1 MTSAQGDIGGTPV
14 ATNQIGIDPRGRAL
28 ALLVFAGGISS
39 IAVEVAASRLI
50 GPFFGS
56 STFIW
61 ANLIGLT
68 LLYLTIGYFLGGRL
82 ADRRPEPRVLFTI
95 TTIAGLAVAATPYL
109 AGPILR
115 LSLDAFDD
123 VNVGV
128 FIGSLFGTIL
138 LFAVPITFLGM
149 ISPFA
154 VRLRTAD
161 ISAAGNTAGSLYAL
175 STVGSILGSL
185 LPAFVLIPLFGT
197 RDSFL
202 VLAMAILIPS
212 VIGLLATT
220 DWPRVAFAG
229 VALAAVV
236 ALPFI
241 DNDGLIRPADY
252 RNSTV
257 IYETESQYNYI
268 QVLQRGTETLLI
280 LNEGHAI
287 HSIYDP
293 TEPLTR
299 GPWDYFMI
307 APYFV
312 PETAPE
318 DVNSLLM
325 IGLAAGTVPQQFT
338 EAYGPIDIEGVEID
352 PEIVEVGR
360 EYFDM
365 NEPNLNVIVADGRYY
380 LEETDN
386 SYSVIGIDA
395 YRQPYIPFHLTTVE
409 FFEAVEDHL
418 DESGAVVVNAG
429 RTDDDFRLVE
439 VIAATMDEVFD
450 DVYLIDVEDFNNTMV
465 IGVNGESSV
474 DAFYRNVEVNMPAG
488 SILRAVGDSSI
499 QFGTPRRWDGD
510 AMVFTD
516 DRAPVEL
523 VVDQIILEEAQDR

>member
-1 MTSAQGDIGGTPV
+1 MSGSPV
-14 ATNQIGIDPRGRAL
+14 AIGQIGIDPLGRAL
-28 ALLVFAGGISS
+28 ALLVFAGGIAS
-39 IAVEVAASRLI
+39 IAIEVAASRLI

-68 LLYLTIGYFLGGRL
+68 LLYLTIGYFIGGRI
-82 ADRRPEPRVLFTI
+82 ADRRPEPQVLFTI
-95 TTIAGLAVAATPYL
+95 TTIAGLSIAITPYL

-115 LSLDAFDD
+115 QSLAAFDD

-128 FIGSLFGTIL
+128 FIGSLIGTLL
-138 LFAVPITFLGM
+138 LFAVPITMLGM
-149 ISPFA
+149 VSPFA
-154 VRLRTAD
+154 VRLRTLD
-161 ISAAGNTAGSLYAL
+161 VSEAGNTAGSLYAL
-175 STVGSILGSL
+175 STIGSILGSL

-202 VLAMAILIPS
+202 ILALAVLIPS
-212 VIGLLATT
+212 LIGLIATT
-220 DWPRVAFAG
+220 DWKRTAFAG
-229 VALAAVV
+229 AAIVAVI
-236 ALPFI
+236 ALPLI
-241 DNDGLIRPADY
+241 DDDGLIRPADY

-257 IYETESQYNYI
+257 IYETESRYNYI
-268 QVLQRGTETLLI
+268 QVLQRGNETLLI

-307 APYFV
+307 SPYFV
-312 PETAPE
+312 PDTAPE
-318 DVNSLLM
+318 DVESLLM
-325 IGLAAGTVPQQFT
+325 IGLAAGTVSTQYT
-338 EAYGPIDIEGVEID
+338 EAYGPIDIDGVEID

-365 NEPNLNVIVADGRYY
+365 NEPNLDVIVADGRYY
-380 LEETDN
+380 LEKTDER
-386 SYSVIGIDA
+386 YSVIGIDA

-409 FFEAVEDHL
+409 FFEAVENHL
-418 DESGAVVVNAG
+418 LEDGTAVVNAG
-429 RTDDDFRLVE
+429 RTEDDFRLVE

-450 DVYLIDVEDFNNTMV
+450 DVYLVDVEDFNNTMV
-465 IGVNGESSV
+465 IGVNGDSSV
-474 DAFYRNVEVNMPAG
+474 DAFYQNVEELPEG

-499 QFGTPRRWDGD
+499 QFGSVRRWDGD